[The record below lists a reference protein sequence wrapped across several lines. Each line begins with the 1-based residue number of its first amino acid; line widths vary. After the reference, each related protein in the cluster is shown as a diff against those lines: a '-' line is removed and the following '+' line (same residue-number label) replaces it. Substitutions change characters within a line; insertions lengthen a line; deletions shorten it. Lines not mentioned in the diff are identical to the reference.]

1 MKKTIS
7 AFSMLLLGAA
17 AANAQAVLGY
27 TLAETTQT
35 YAPLSDA
42 TVIYQSPIE
51 ESDNYDRGVI
61 TPDGLTTDG
70 DAAKGFDL
78 GFTLN
83 FAGRSYTSFLVSTS
97 GYLYLGNGEEIEY
110 NTMMRN
116 NYLTYYGEDFALVGL
131 ACSMGVGY
139 NENTVISY
147 TTTGS
152 GDDAALTVQ
161 YENFAVNATMW
172 DETPQ
177 PIDFQ
182 LTVTADGKV
191 SIAFAN
197 LANDND
203 REEYSF
209 RIGVRQGSEYVCA
222 YGTYGEVTESYGS
235 VEDCVIPSSLADGSA
250 IVWNVPADCVTPTA
264 QPTDAIFERT
274 SDSLSYSF
282 SPADDADTYLVVYS
296 IGDAKAGVPVD
307 GTVYQAGEE
316 LGEGIVAYYGPA
328 LKVKGDVYSLDPGTE
343 YTFRFYSVGAYGL
356 NGPKYNTNDPL
367 TVEVATLPK
376 SPGDVSFSGYALDSI
391 TLNVDDNGTDDDIL
405 VIYNSYCEHS
415 NFGDHGLFGEL
426 TPDTKAGD
434 VLPVPEGFTPTYN
447 YEGAPMPENAG
458 TVAYVGKPGEVTIT
472 DLNPSTM
479 YYVSVYTRNAAGEY
493 TSKPVN
499 TGWSTILTLPY
510 DGDSFNFPN
519 YRVPYGWE
527 SSEAGD
533 GTLQVTDEAYYDRSD
548 MTPTRGTQIVQ
559 QRVIVSRGNATTGMK
574 GWITPA
580 LVEVSE
586 RHQTVN
592 FSYSIVEATSRF
604 ASNPYNDWAEED
616 VLQIQVSTDN
626 GESWNVLTS
635 YTAENHPEQEELTS
649 YNTISADLNDYR
661 GQQVLV
667 RLYWDTYMA
676 PAFGGNM
683 YVERFT
689 VEQAEFPAVPEV
701 SVGAVTDETAVIN
714 WVSQQTDY
722 QLAYSLKDS
731 EEENLVDVD
740 GNMTYTIEGL
750 EANTEY
756 VVRVRGKL
764 VSEDSEEI
772 EFTEWSDPVEFTTAD
787 YPAVDAPEGLVSDVE
802 TKGDDRIAILSWTAI
817 EVAEKYEVAYRL
829 SSSTEWIYIETE
841 ETSVEIEDLE
851 YDETYVWK
859 VRAFCTHDRETP
871 YSAQARFTMPED
883 SNAGIEDVVTAIS
896 VSAENGILTVKGC
909 EGKAL
914 KVVNTAGVCFVSKN
928 NAEPE
933 ENLSLQPGAYIVNVD
948 NAVVKVLVK

>member
-1 MKKTIS
+1 MKKIIS
-7 AFSMLLLGAA
+7 TFSILILGAA

-27 TLAETTQT
+27 TLAETTAT
-35 YAPLSDA
+35 YTPLSDA
-42 TVIYQSPIE
+42 TVIYQSPVE
-51 ESDNYDRGVI
+51 DFDNDYYDRGII
-61 TPDGLTTDG
+61 TPEGITSEG

-83 FAGRSYTSFLVSTS
+83 FAGREYTSFLVSTS

-116 NYLTYYGEDFALVGL
+116 NYLTYGDNLTLVGL
-131 ACSMGVGY
+131 ACSMNVGY
-139 NENTVISY
+139 NEKTVISY
-147 TTTGS
+147 KTTGI
-152 GDDAALTVQ
+152 GDEAALTVQ
-161 YENFAVNATMW
+161 YENFAVNASMW

-182 LTVTADGKV
+182 LTITAAGKV
-191 SIAFAN
+191 SIVFAN
-197 LANDND
+197 LANESD
-203 REEYSF
+203 RDEYSF
-209 RIGVRQGSEYVCA
+209 RLGVRQDNNFVCA
-222 YGTYGEVTESYGS
+222 SGTYGELTESYDRI
-235 VEDCVIPSSLADGSA
+235 ENCIIPASSQDGTA
-250 IVWNVPADCVTPTA
+250 IEWNVPADCVTPSG
-264 QPTDAIFERT
+264 QPTDAVFERT
-274 SDSLSYSF
+274 SDTLSYSF
-282 SPADDADTYLVVYS
+282 SPATGADTYLVVYS
-296 IGDAKAGVPVD
+296 AGNAKAGEPVD
-307 GTVYQAGEE
+307 GTIYEKGAE
-316 LGEGIVAYYGPA
+316 LGEGSVAYYGPD
-328 LKVKGDVYSLDPGTE
+328 LKGDVYNLEPGTQ
-343 YTFRFYSVGAYGL
+343 YTFWFYAVGAYGL
-356 NGPKYNTNDPL
+356 NGPKYNLVDPM
-367 TVEVATLPK
+367 TVRVATLPK
-376 SPGDVSFSGYALDSI
+376 SPGEVTFSGYALDSI
-391 TLNVDDNGTDDDIL
+391 TLNVADNGTDDDIL

-415 NFGDHGLFGEL
+415 NYGDHGLFGEL

-458 TVAYVGKPGEVTIT
+458 TVAYVGKPGEISIT
-472 DLNPSTM
+472 DLAPSTM

-493 TSKPVN
+493 TSQPVN
-499 TGWSTILTLPY
+499 TGWSTIITLPY

-527 SSEAGD
+527 SSEAGE

-574 GWITPA
+574 GWIRPA

-604 ASNPYNDWAEED
+604 ASNPYNEWAEDD

-626 GESWNVLTS
+626 GENWNVLTS

-649 YNTISADLNDYR
+649 YNYISADLNDYR

-683 YVERFT
+683 YVERFS

-701 SVGAVTDETAVIN
+701 TVGAVTDETAVIN

-740 GNMTYTIEGL
+740 GKMTYTIEGL

-764 VSEDSEEI
+764 VSEDSEEV

-802 TKGDDRIAILSWTAI
+802 TKGDECIAILSWTEI
-817 EVAEKYEVAYRL
+817 EVAERYEVAYRL
-829 SSSTEWIYIETE
+829 SSSTGWIYIETE
-841 ETSVEIEDLE
+841 ETSIEVEDLE
-851 YDETYVWK
+851 YDETYIWK
-859 VRAFCTHDRETP
+859 VRAFCSHDRETP

-883 SNAGIEDVVTAIS
+883 PNAGIADVVAAIS
-896 VSAENGILTVKGC
+896 VSAENGILIVKGC
-909 EGKAL
+909 EGKPL
-914 KVVNTAGVCFVSKN
+914 QVVNAAGVCFVSKN
-928 NAEPE
+928 NAEAE
-933 ENLSLQPGAYIVNVD
+933 ETLSLQPDIYIVSAD
-948 NAVVKVLVK
+948 NTMVKVIVK